1 MLVPANRPRRWPR
14 TNNVCLGGL
23 RVSLCGPLIKADQ
36 GPLCGSSGLENKG
49 KQGQCTDVRVLGG
62 SRRKGEGFTRIP
74 ESNRRRFPATM
85 RNPPMHPMSGIC
97 QLMSASWESDFGI
110 ATRTFMRAR
119 VRTAKFR
126 PFLCVTATET
136 MHVADES
143 PCEGGRMVKPYQLH
157 VLATMGSLW

>member
-1 MLVPANRPRRWPR
+1 MYGCTSFRGIPAKGGGVHTDPGIKSTPVSCDDAEPTHASNEW
-14 TNNVCLGGL
+14 NV
-23 RVSLCGPLIKADQ
+23 SADDI
-36 GPLCGSSGLENKG
+36 SS
-49 KQGQCTDVRVLGG
+49 
-62 SRRKGEGFTRIP
+62 
-74 ESNRRRFPATM
+74 A
-85 RNPPMHPMSGIC
+85 
-97 QLMSASWESDFGI
+97 ESDFGI